1 MSLTAYLDD
10 VRGLVIDEIQALV
23 PKGRFRPVL
32 YDLML
37 DYPMRESKML
47 RPALCIATCAGL
59 GGRVEAVLRTAA
71 VLELYHNA
79 FLVHDDIEDGSEL
92 RRGRPTLHRAHG
104 VPVAINVGDAMLALA
119 LRPLLDNMADLGLGK
134 AIRIMDLVA
143 RMAKESAE
151 GQALELAWVR
161 DNDWSHRDVEYLH
174 MVWKKTG
181 WYTFMTPVLIG
192 ATVAGLPPRQ
202 ATHLRRFASLLG
214 LGFQIQDDVLNLVGD
229 ADSYGKEIAGD
240 LHEGKHTLILIHALR
255 AASGPDRARAVQ
267 ILGRPREDK
276 SAQDVAWLLDL
287 THRTG
292 AIESAA
298 DLAQRAAQS
307 AGRLLE
313 QATFLPASAHRDFL
327 EALVQYVV
335 ARDR

>member
-1 MSLTAYLDD
+1 MSLNDYLDD
-10 VRGLVIDEIQALV
+10 VRGLVLDEIQALV

-47 RPALCIATCAGL
+47 RPALCIAACAGL
-59 GGRVEAVLRTAA
+59 GGRIEAVLRTAA

-92 RRGRPTLHRAHG
+92 RRGKPTLHRAHG
-104 VPVAINVGDAMLALA
+104 IPVAINVGDAMLALA
-119 LRPLLDNMADLGLGK
+119 LRPLLDNMHALGLGPALK
-134 AIRIMDLVA
+134 IMDHVA
-143 RMAKESAE
+143 TMARHSAE
-151 GQALELAWVR
+151 GQALELSWVR
-161 DNDWSHRDVEYLH
+161 DNDWSHDAGAYLH

-192 ATVAGLPPRQ
+192 ATVAGLDRRR

-214 LGFQIQDDVLNLVGD
+214 LGFQIQDDVLNLEGD
-229 ADSYGKEIAGD
+229 ADAYGKEIAGD
-240 LHEGKHTLILIHALR
+240 LYEGKHTLILIHAL
-255 AASGPDRARAVQ
+255 AACAPADRARAVQ
-267 ILGRPREDK
+267 LLGLPREQK
-276 SAQDVAWLLDL
+276 TAADVAWLLDL
-287 THRTG
+287 ARATG

-298 DLAQRAAQS
+298 DVARSAALS

-327 EALVQYVV
+327 ESLVQYVV
-335 ARDR
+335 DRDR